1 MRDAF
6 IKGLSTLAE
15 ADKGIVLLT
24 GDLGFK
30 IFDDFARRFPGRFV
44 NAGVAESNM
53 IGVAAGLALDGFRPF
68 AYSIA
73 PFATLRCFEQIRND
87 VCHHNLPVT
96 VVGVGGGYSYGTNG
110 PTHHAL
116 EDIGAMRTL
125 PNMTVLC
132 PGDPVEAELSVRA
145 IGSHTGPVYL
155 RLGRAG
161 DPVVHR
167 DPPDFRIGRAI
178 TIQQGTDCTLIS
190 TGGILPVVVEA
201 SRRLREHSV
210 QARVV
215 SMHTVKPL
223 DSATLEECC
232 TGGDP
237 VFTIEEHGPAGGLG
251 SAIGEWLVE
260 RQIPCR
266 LISITTREQFAHRSG
281 SQSFLRA
288 EDGLS
293 GQQIAERVLA
303 TMERCF
309 ADR

>member
-6 IKGLSTLAE
+6 IKGLSALAE
-15 ADKGIVLLT
+15 ADERIVLLT

-44 NAGVAESNM
+44 NAGVAEPNM

-87 VCHHNLPVT
+87 ICHHNLPVT

-145 IGSHTGPVYL
+145 IGSHAGPVYL

-161 DPVVHR
+161 DPVVHQ

-210 QARVV
+210 RARVV

-232 TGGDP
+232 TGGAP

-251 SAIGEWLVE
+251 SALGEWLVA

-288 EDGLS
+288 EEGLS
-293 GQQIAERVLA
+293 GQQIAERILT

>member
-15 ADKGIVLLT
+15 ADERVVLLT

-44 NAGVAESNM
+44 NAGVAEPNM

-87 VCHHNLPVT
+87 ICHHNLPVT

-145 IGSHTGPVYL
+145 IGSHAGPVYL

-167 DPPDFRIGRAI
+167 DPPDFQIGRAI

-210 QARVV
+210 RARVV

-232 TGGDP
+232 TGGAP

-251 SAIGEWLVE
+251 SALGEWLVA

-288 EDGLS
+288 EEGLS
-293 GQQIAERVLA
+293 GQQIAERILT